1 MIQKFQYYL
10 DENLA
15 RKVAVNRE
23 EAKSLMNKAIL
34 RLDYISKQ
42 EINED
47 TASFIFEDI
56 YETLREAAQSLMS
69 LKGYKPYSHEAL
81 ISFLKEHY
89 QFPEHE
95 ISNFDRYRVLR
106 NKTVYCAANVSPE
119 VCRDALRFVKT
130 FLPKL
135 KSAYEKDPED
145 TRRNFAC

>member
-1 MIQKFQYYL
+1 MIERFQYYL
-10 DENLA
+10 DKGLA
-15 RKVAVNRE
+15 RKVSVDFE

-34 RLDYISKQ
+34 RLDYIKKQ

-47 TASFIFEDI
+47 TSAFIFEGI

-81 ISFLKEHY
+81 ISFLKEFY

-95 ISNFDRYRVLR
+95 ISSFDRYRILR

-119 VCRDALRFVKT
+119 VCKGALEFSET

-135 KSAYEKDPED
+135 KNAYEKSQK
-145 TRRNFAC
+145 

>member
-10 DENLA
+10 DERLA
-15 RKVAVNRE
+15 RKVAVDCE
-23 EAKSLMNKAIL
+23 EAKSLMNKATL
-34 RLDYISKQ
+34 RLDYVKSQ

-47 TASFIFEDI
+47 TSSFIFEDI

-81 ISFLKEHY
+81 ISFLKECY

-95 ISNFDRYRVLR
+95 ISSFDRYRILR

-119 VCRDALRFVKT
+119 VCKEALKFSET

-135 KSAYEKDPED
+135 KSAYEKSQKD
-145 TRRNFAC
+145 A

>member
-10 DENLA
+10 DEHLA
-15 RKVAVNRE
+15 RKVAVDLE
-23 EAKSLMNKAIL
+23 EAKSLMNKATL
-34 RLDYISKQ
+34 RLDYIKKQ

-47 TASFIFEDI
+47 TSSFIFEDI

-81 ISFLKEHY
+81 ISFLKECY

-95 ISNFDRYRVLR
+95 ISSFDRYRTLR

-119 VCRDALRFVKT
+119 VCKEALKFSET

-135 KSAYEKDPED
+135 KNAYEKSQKD
-145 TRRNFAC
+145 A

>member
-1 MIQKFQYYL
+1 MIQKFQYYI
-10 DENLA
+10 DEHLA
-15 RKVAVNRE
+15 RKVAVDCG
-23 EAKSLMNKAIL
+23 EAKSLMNKATL
-34 RLDYISKQ
+34 RLDYIKKQ

-47 TASFIFEDI
+47 TSSFIFEDI

-81 ISFLKEHY
+81 ISFLKDYY

-95 ISNFDRYRVLR
+95 ISSFDRYRALR

-119 VCRDALRFVKT
+119 VCKEALEFLET

-135 KSAYEKDPED
+135 KTAYEKSQKAP
-145 TRRNFAC
+145 

>member
-10 DENLA
+10 NEHLV
-15 RKVAVNRE
+15 RKVAVDRE

-34 RLDYISKQ
+34 RVDYIKKQ

-47 TASFIFEDI
+47 TSSFIFEDI
-56 YETLREAAQSLMS
+56 YETLREASQSLMS

-81 ISFLKEHY
+81 ISFLKEFY
-89 QFPEHE
+89 KFPEHE
-95 ISNFDRYRVLR
+95 ISAFDRFRILR

-119 VCRDALRFVKT
+119 VCRDALDFLEA

-135 KSAYEKDPED
+135 RKTFENDPKH
-145 TRRNFAC
+145 TS